1 MKCLEERVSRNLTQC
16 MTRILSLL
24 LILFCT
30 PLAAAPNGTIRVI
43 DADTIDVGGTRVRLF
58 GIDAPEMGQ
67 PCRADGREWDCGA
80 WTRDAVSNRFEGA
93 YASCI
98 TRDTDRYGRVVAQC
112 SVDGQDMGQLI
123 VYAGMAWAF
132 RRYSE
137 TYDLDEKSAAVAGRG
152 LWAVEVELPSDYRAA
167 RLATDPAPT
176 GDCAI
181 KGNISSGGRIYHV
194 PGQEH
199 YSRTRINASNGER
212 WFCSRAEAEAAGW
225 RAARR

>member
-1 MKCLEERVSRNLTQC
+1 MLRVLTV
-16 MTRILSLL
+16 L
-24 LILFCT
+24 LILAGF
-30 PLAAAPNGTIRVI
+30 PAFAAPNGTIRVI

-80 WTRDAVSNRFEGA
+80 WARDAVSARFEGA
-93 YASCI
+93 FARCQQ
-98 TRDTDRYGRVVAQC
+98 RDIDRYGRVVAQC
-112 SVDGQDMGQLI
+112 TVDGQDMGRLI
-123 VYAGMAWAF
+123 VFSGLAWAY

-137 TYDLDEKSAAVAGRG
+137 TYDLEEKSAAIAARG
-152 LWAVEVELPSDYRAA
+152 LWAVEVQLPSDYRAA
-167 RLATDPAPT
+167 QVADDPAP
-176 GDCAI
+176 GGNCII

-194 PGQEH
+194 PGQEN
-199 YSRTRINASNGER
+199 YARTRINPANGER